1 MSSAIIRRAFVI
13 VDPSLRDFVGHHHA
27 YDSAV
32 AAAAADAGFAPV
44 VLAHHAAILAV
55 AGGLRLVACF
65 RREI

>member
-27 YDSAV
+27 YESGV

-44 VLAHHAAILAV
+44 VLAHHAAIPAV
-55 AGGLRLVACF
+55 AEGLGLVPCF
-65 RREI
+65 RRDI

>member
-44 VLAHHAAILAV
+44 VLAHHAAIPAV
-55 AGGLRLVACF
+55 AEGLGLVPCF